1 MGLRYI
7 LYVALS
13 VAVVAA
19 SFTAGMVVG
28 EVTSATG
35 NFAQYLAI
43 AALIAI
49 GAILVSA
56 ILSHAIVVGRLR
68 RAVRRRQS

>member
-1 MGLRYI
+1 MLLRYI

-28 EVTSATG
+28 EVTSATN

-43 AALIAI
+43 A
-49 GAILVSA
+49 
-56 ILSHAIVVGRLR
+56 H
-68 RAVRRRQS
+68 